1 MDSKDYIIIKG
12 AKENNLKNINLTL
25 PKNKLIVMTGI
36 SGSGK
41 SSLAFDTL
49 YQEGQRRYVESL
61 NSYARQFLGSYEK
74 PNVEKIEGLSPSIS
88 IDQRTTSKNPRST
101 IGTNTEIYDFFR
113 LLYARIGVP
122 YSPVTNEPLTKQ
134 TIEEMTEIVL
144 KLEDNTKIMI
154 ISPVVRHQKGTHKK
168 LLDELK
174 KEGFT
179 RLKID
184 GEIIDLDSTVVLDK
198 NKHHDIYLVIDRLI
212 IREDIRARLYDS
224 IELASIKSGGFVDIE
239 IIDGETLHFSEHYS
253 VIDSDFIIPD
263 LEPRLFSFNSPIG
276 ACPECNGIGKKMNIS
291 EKLSIDFEK
300 SINDGGIIPYKNF
313 DEENLQGQALEQAC
327 KYYKID
333 LNTPIKNID
342 RNKLDVLFYGGS
354 EPIYIKM
361 ISSSGRVYEKD
372 EAFEGV
378 LTNLERRYKET
389 SSEWI
394 REWLETFM
402 TESTCPLCLGKR
414 LNKAALSVR
423 VGGLDIGSL
432 AMLSVEEILEFI
444 KDLKLSDREKKIAK
458 PILEEV
464 VQRLTFLMDVGLEYL
479 TLSRETLT
487 LSGGEA
493 QRIRL
498 ATEIGSSLTGVLYVL
513 DEPSIGLHQK
523 DNQKLINTLK
533 KMRDLGN
540 TLIVVEHD
548 EETMLQSDY
557 LVDIGPGAGIHG
569 GEVIAYGTP
578 EEVIKNK
585 ESITAKY
592 LRKELVIPVPE
603 KRRKINKKGLT
614 VINAREN
621 NLKNIDVF
629 FPLGNFI
636 CVTGV
641 SGSGK
646 SSLVNEC
653 LYKGLSTEIYKRKE
667 EPGLYDKILGS
678 EHIKKIIEISQ
689 SPIGR
694 TPRSNPATYTG
705 LFDHIRDLYAETNEA
720 KVRGFTKSRFS
731 FNIKGGRCESC
742 KGDGVTRV
750 SMYFL
755 PDVFVKC
762 DVCGGKRYNRE
773 TLQAKYRDKD
783 ISDVL
788 DMRVQEALE
797 FFKNHPKIVKYLET
811 LNDVGLG
818 YIKLGQP
825 APTLSGGEAQRVK
838 LASELHKQITSET
851 LYILDEPTTGL
862 HSHDVKKL
870 IKVINKIVDEGAT
883 VIIIEHNL
891 DVIKNA
897 DYVIDLGPNG
907 GSGGGYIV
915 GVGTPEELMKI
926 KESYTGEYLKKVLK

>member
-12 AKENNLKNINLTL
+12 AKENNLKNINRTL
-25 PKNKLIVMTGI
+25 PTNKLIVMTGI

-61 NSYARQFLGSYEK
+61 SSYARQFLGSYEK

-144 KLEDNTKIMI
+144 ELEDNTKIMI

-498 ATEIGSSLTGVLYVL
+498 ATEVGSSLTGVLYVL

-578 EEVIKNK
+578 EEVIKTKNQ
-585 ESITAKY
+585 SLLNIC
-592 LRKELVIPVPE
+592 E
-603 KRRKINKKGLT
+603 K
-614 VINAREN
+614 
-621 NLKNIDVF
+621 NL
-629 FPLGNFI
+629 
-636 CVTGV
+636 
-641 SGSGK
+641 
-646 SSLVNEC
+646 
-653 LYKGLSTEIYKRKE
+653 
-667 EPGLYDKILGS
+667 
-678 EHIKKIIEISQ
+678 
-689 SPIGR
+689 
-694 TPRSNPATYTG
+694 
-705 LFDHIRDLYAETNEA
+705 
-720 KVRGFTKSRFS
+720 
-731 FNIKGGRCESC
+731 
-742 KGDGVTRV
+742 
-750 SMYFL
+750 
-755 PDVFVKC
+755 
-762 DVCGGKRYNRE
+762 
-773 TLQAKYRDKD
+773 
-783 ISDVL
+783 
-788 DMRVQEALE
+788 
-797 FFKNHPKIVKYLET
+797 
-811 LNDVGLG
+811 
-818 YIKLGQP
+818 
-825 APTLSGGEAQRVK
+825 
-838 LASELHKQITSET
+838 
-851 LYILDEPTTGL
+851 
-862 HSHDVKKL
+862 
-870 IKVINKIVDEGAT
+870 
-883 VIIIEHNL
+883 
-891 DVIKNA
+891 
-897 DYVIDLGPNG
+897 
-907 GSGGGYIV
+907 
-915 GVGTPEELMKI
+915 
-926 KESYTGEYLKKVLK
+926 

>member
-61 NSYARQFLGSYEK
+61 SSYARQFLGSYEK

-144 KLEDNTKIMI
+144 ELEDNTKIMI

-394 REWLETFM
+394 REWIETFM

-464 VQRLTFLMDVGLEYL
+464 VQRLTFLMDVGLDYL

>member
-61 NSYARQFLGSYEK
+61 SSYARQFLGSYEK

-144 KLEDNTKIMI
+144 ELEDNTKIMI

-498 ATEIGSSLTGVLYVL
+498 ATEVGSSLTGVLYVL

-818 YIKLGQP
+818 YIKLGQT

>member
-61 NSYARQFLGSYEK
+61 SSYARQFLGSYEK

>member
-61 NSYARQFLGSYEK
+61 SSYARQFLGSYEK

-144 KLEDNTKIMI
+144 ELEDNTKIMI

-621 NLKNIDVF
+621 NLKNLDVF

>member
-61 NSYARQFLGSYEK
+61 SSYARQFLGSYEK

-144 KLEDNTKIMI
+144 ELEDNTKIMI
-154 ISPVVRHQKGTHKK
+154 ISPIVRHQKGTHKK

-498 ATEIGSSLTGVLYVL
+498 ATEVGSSLTGVLYVL

>member
-61 NSYARQFLGSYEK
+61 SSYARQFLGSYEK

-144 KLEDNTKIMI
+144 ELEDNTKIMI

-372 EAFEGV
+372 EVFEGV

-394 REWLETFM
+394 REWIETFM

-498 ATEIGSSLTGVLYVL
+498 ATEVGSSLTGVLYVL

>member
-61 NSYARQFLGSYEK
+61 SSYARQFLGSYEK

-144 KLEDNTKIMI
+144 ELEDNTKIMI

-464 VQRLTFLMDVGLEYL
+464 VQRLTFLMDVGLDYL

-498 ATEIGSSLTGVLYVL
+498 ATEVGSSLTGVLYVL

>member
-61 NSYARQFLGSYEK
+61 SSYARQFLGSYEK

-144 KLEDNTKIMI
+144 ELEDNTKIMI

-394 REWLETFM
+394 REWIETFM

>member
-61 NSYARQFLGSYEK
+61 SSYARQFLGSYEK

-144 KLEDNTKIMI
+144 ELEDNTKIMI

-498 ATEIGSSLTGVLYVL
+498 ATEVGSSLTGVLYVL
-513 DEPSIGLHQK
+513 DEPSIGFHQK

-621 NLKNIDVF
+621 NLKNLDVF

>member
-61 NSYARQFLGSYEK
+61 SSYARQFLGSYEK

-498 ATEIGSSLTGVLYVL
+498 ATEVGSSLTGVLYVL

>member
-61 NSYARQFLGSYEK
+61 SSYARQFLGSYEK

-144 KLEDNTKIMI
+144 ELEDNTKIMI

-394 REWLETFM
+394 REWIETFM

-464 VQRLTFLMDVGLEYL
+464 VQRLTFLMDVGLDYL

-498 ATEIGSSLTGVLYVL
+498 ATEVGSSLTGVLYVL

>member
-61 NSYARQFLGSYEK
+61 SSYARQFLGSYEK

-144 KLEDNTKIMI
+144 ELEDNTKIMI

-464 VQRLTFLMDVGLEYL
+464 VQRLTFLIDVGLDYL

>member
-61 NSYARQFLGSYEK
+61 SSYARQFLGSYEK

-144 KLEDNTKIMI
+144 ELEDNTKIMI

-464 VQRLTFLMDVGLEYL
+464 VQRLTFLMDVGLDYL

>member
-12 AKENNLKNINLTL
+12 AKENNLKNINLAL

-61 NSYARQFLGSYEK
+61 SSYARQFLGSYEK

-144 KLEDNTKIMI
+144 ELEDNTKIMI

-313 DEENLQGQALEQAC
+313 DEENLQGQALEQTC

-498 ATEIGSSLTGVLYVL
+498 ATEVGSSLTGVLYVL

>member
-61 NSYARQFLGSYEK
+61 SSYARQFLGSYEK

-144 KLEDNTKIMI
+144 ELEDNTKIMI

-168 LLDELK
+168 VLDELK

-498 ATEIGSSLTGVLYVL
+498 ATEVGSSLTGVLYVL

>member
-61 NSYARQFLGSYEK
+61 SSYARQFLGSYEK

-144 KLEDNTKIMI
+144 ELEDNTKIMI

-498 ATEIGSSLTGVLYVL
+498 ATEVGSSLTGVLYVL

-621 NLKNIDVF
+621 NLKNLDVF

>member
-61 NSYARQFLGSYEK
+61 SSYARQFLGSYEK

-144 KLEDNTKIMI
+144 ELEDNTKIMI

-372 EAFEGV
+372 EVFEGV

-498 ATEIGSSLTGVLYVL
+498 ATEVGSSLTGVLYVL

-891 DVIKNA
+891 K
-897 DYVIDLGPNG
+897 L
-907 GSGGGYIV
+907 
-915 GVGTPEELMKI
+915 
-926 KESYTGEYLKKVLK
+926 

>member
-61 NSYARQFLGSYEK
+61 SSYARQFLGSYEK

-144 KLEDNTKIMI
+144 ELEDNTKIMI

>member
-61 NSYARQFLGSYEK
+61 SSYARQFLGSYEK

-144 KLEDNTKIMI
+144 ELEDNTKIMI

-394 REWLETFM
+394 REWIETFM

-498 ATEIGSSLTGVLYVL
+498 ATEVGSSLTGVLYVL

-621 NLKNIDVF
+621 NLKNLDVF

>member
-144 KLEDNTKIMI
+144 ELEDNTKIMI

-198 NKHHDIYLVIDRLI
+198 NKHNDIYLVIDRLI

>member
-61 NSYARQFLGSYEK
+61 SSYARQFLGSYEK

-144 KLEDNTKIMI
+144 ELEDNTKIMI

-498 ATEIGSSLTGVLYVL
+498 ATEVGSSLTGVLYVL

-783 ISDVL
+783 ISNVL

>member
-1 MDSKDYIIIKG
+1 MNNKDYIVIKG
-12 AKENNLKNINLTL
+12 AKENNLKNIDLTL
-25 PKNKLIVMTGI
+25 PKNKLIVMTGL

-61 NSYARQFLGSYEK
+61 SSYARQFLGSYEK

-144 KLEDNTKIMI
+144 ELEDNTKIMI

-498 ATEIGSSLTGVLYVL
+498 ATEVGSSLTGVLYVL
-513 DEPSIGLHQK
+513 DEPSISLHQK

-548 EETMLQSDY
+548 EETMLQ
-557 LVDIGPGAGIHG
+557 
-569 GEVIAYGTP
+569 
-578 EEVIKNK
+578 
-585 ESITAKY
+585 
-592 LRKELVIPVPE
+592 
-603 KRRKINKKGLT
+603 
-614 VINAREN
+614 
-621 NLKNIDVF
+621 
-629 FPLGNFI
+629 
-636 CVTGV
+636 
-641 SGSGK
+641 
-646 SSLVNEC
+646 
-653 LYKGLSTEIYKRKE
+653 
-667 EPGLYDKILGS
+667 
-678 EHIKKIIEISQ
+678 
-689 SPIGR
+689 
-694 TPRSNPATYTG
+694 
-705 LFDHIRDLYAETNEA
+705 
-720 KVRGFTKSRFS
+720 
-731 FNIKGGRCESC
+731 
-742 KGDGVTRV
+742 
-750 SMYFL
+750 
-755 PDVFVKC
+755 
-762 DVCGGKRYNRE
+762 
-773 TLQAKYRDKD
+773 
-783 ISDVL
+783 
-788 DMRVQEALE
+788 
-797 FFKNHPKIVKYLET
+797 
-811 LNDVGLG
+811 
-818 YIKLGQP
+818 
-825 APTLSGGEAQRVK
+825 
-838 LASELHKQITSET
+838 
-851 LYILDEPTTGL
+851 
-862 HSHDVKKL
+862 
-870 IKVINKIVDEGAT
+870 
-883 VIIIEHNL
+883 
-891 DVIKNA
+891 
-897 DYVIDLGPNG
+897 
-907 GSGGGYIV
+907 
-915 GVGTPEELMKI
+915 
-926 KESYTGEYLKKVLK
+926 